1 MRDSYQVSIKEP
13 RRGEPAVVEAV
24 NMNVVE
30 REQTATGD
38 RVEPLSIKGIESGQ
52 DAKRWKPYEDSKYES
67 PVLNR
72 LVPWPVYYFC
82 RWKIL
87 QVFHTRLLFGIVL
100 GEVLVFL
107 LLVVGLA
114 GVLAA
119 MGMNRGED
127 AAEGTGG
134 VAVIPTALSFAFA
147 CRNSLWVL
155 FTGLPFERAL
165 FWHKLC
171 AYLSVLT
178 GAWHGYLSNEWNA
191 SGLVLTGAMAALCIF
206 ALWFIRRHIFEVF
219 YRFHWILF
227 LVVIVASFAHG
238 AGAIAFGAG
247 LWLFDI
253 LVRVLITFLNNK
265 HQRSM
270 LAVRLP
276 SNVVRLTFLKK
287 NFNYK
292 SGQYCFIC
300 VPGVSF
306 FEWHPFS
313 LSSSPHENT
322 VSLHIRVLGDWTQR
336 LYDYV
341 DRTRQ
346 IDVYLD
352 GPYGAP
358 CLDVDG
364 DRYKMFMFVSGG
376 IGITPMQSI
385 CNDVLYQRRRGR
397 DIKKVMFIWSVRDLF
412 MVTSVLDYDKE
423 YFQQNTDYRL
433 PISFCPDLVVR
444 GEPQGVMENYFHL
457 TRERDSSKFAEANIR
472 PEIQP
477 DLKFGRPNLP
487 DFFSKMKG
495 YASEQGESRVAV
507 LTCGPTPLVDSAEKL
522 CAKYSGG
529 GVTFDFHKEVF
540 EF

>member
-1 MRDSYQVSIKEP
+1 MRDSYQVLIKEP

-38 RVEPLSIKGIESGQ
+38 RVEPLSIEGIESRQ

-107 LLVVGLA
+107 LLVGGLA

-119 MGMNRGED
+119 MGMNREED
-127 AAEGTGG
+127 AAEETGG

-178 GAWHGYLSNEWNA
+178 GAWHGYLSNQWDA
-191 SGLVLTGAMAALCIF
+191 SGLVLTGAMAVLCIF
-206 ALWFIRRHIFEVF
+206 ALWFIRRHIFEAF

-238 AGAIAFGAG
+238 AGAIAFGVG

-253 LVRVLITFLNNK
+253 LVRLLITFLNNK
-265 HQRSM
+265 HQRSI

-276 SNVVRLTFLKK
+276 SNVVRLTFLKR

-397 DIKKVMFIWSVRDLF
+397 DIKKVMLFPSLLFLNFILRNRGLHCDCAREQGWRSDVSTHLPPMWPGFDSRTRHHMWVKFVVSSHPCSEGFSPGTPVFPPSSKKLTFLNSNLTRNLWRVALINLELACATLFKNCLFDRLF
-412 MVTSVLDYDKE
+412 MPST
-423 YFQQNTDYRL
+423 
-433 PISFCPDLVVR
+433 
-444 GEPQGVMENYFHL
+444 
-457 TRERDSSKFAEANIR
+457 
-472 PEIQP
+472 
-477 DLKFGRPNLP
+477 DLKVIPLP
-487 DFFSKMKG
+487 R
-495 YASEQGESRVAV
+495 SEI
-507 LTCGPTPLVDSAEKL
+507 
-522 CAKYSGG
+522 
-529 GVTFDFHKEVF
+529 
-540 EF
+540 